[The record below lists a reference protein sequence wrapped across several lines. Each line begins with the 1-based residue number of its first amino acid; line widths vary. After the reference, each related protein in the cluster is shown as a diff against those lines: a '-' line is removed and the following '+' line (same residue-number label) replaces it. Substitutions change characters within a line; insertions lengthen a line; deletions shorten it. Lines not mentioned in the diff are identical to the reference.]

1 MMYQDRQVIDEIYKR
16 IPLDRILMK
25 QLGKGL
31 KLGGALAIKAL
42 MSAINKT
49 PDNGINREGK
59 NALNFLTNSKDDL
72 STLTIRKDQ
81 LQAYKEKFKEQ
92 GITFAS
98 IGDKRSD
105 YVKILFKTKQEEKVA
120 AIVDKMEEVANKLD
134 EKQEKEA
141 YDIMKNLDF
150 REVGENVYRQNEI
163 MTAEQIV
170 SMKEE
175 LEKKGIKSEVVINKV
190 LDDNKYEVDFKI
202 SMKDKEKV
210 KKPLDL
216 LIEKAIKNN
225 KDNKE
230 MSRSRRLEELYKSG
244 AELTT
249 FRVNKRDA
257 HEFECSANYNGIKTA
272 PIREENGKVE
282 FLIKS
287 EQHYDA
293 CEVMTEMANER
304 RNRER

>member
-16 IPLDRILMK
+16 IPLDRILLK

-141 YDIMKNLDF
+141 YVIMKNLDF

-216 LIEKAIKNN
+216 LIDKAVSKSKEKALEM
-225 KDNKE
+225 KDKVREKVRGE
-230 MSRSRRLEELYKSG
+230 M
-244 AELTT
+244 
-249 FRVNKRDA
+249 
-257 HEFECSANYNGIKTA
+257 
-272 PIREENGKVE
+272 
-282 FLIKS
+282 
-287 EQHYDA
+287 
-293 CEVMTEMANER
+293 ER
-304 RNRER
+304 

>member
-1 MMYQDRQVIDEIYKR
+1 MMYQDNQVISEIYKR
-16 IPLDRILMK
+16 IPLDRILLK

-31 KLGGALAIKAL
+31 KLGGRLAIKAL
-42 MSAINKT
+42 MSAVSKT
-49 PDNGINREGK
+49 PDNVINREGK

-81 LQAYKEKFKEQ
+81 LQAYKERFKEQ

-163 MTAEQIV
+163 MTAEQVV

-216 LIEKAIKNN
+216 LIDKAVSKSKEKALEM
-225 KDNKE
+225 KE
-230 MSRSRRLEELYKSG
+230 K
-244 AELTT
+244 
-249 FRVNKRDA
+249 V
-257 HEFECSANYNGIKTA
+257 
-272 PIREENGKVE
+272 REKEKG
-282 FLIKS
+282 
-287 EQHYDA
+287 
-293 CEVMTEMANER
+293 EMER
-304 RNRER
+304 

>member
-16 IPLDRILMK
+16 IPLDRILLK

-31 KLGGALAIKAL
+31 KLGGRLAIKSL
-42 MSAINKT
+42 MSAMQRKAEKG
-49 PDNGINREGK
+49 DKGISMEGRE
-59 NALNFLTNSKDDL
+59 ALSFLAKSRDDIL
-72 STLTIRKDQ
+72 TKTIRKDQ
-81 LQAYKEKFKEQ
+81 LQLYKEMFKER

-98 IGDKRSD
+98 ISYDD
-105 YVKILFKTKQEEKVA
+105 NEYAKILFKAKQEEKVA

-175 LEKKGIKSEVVINKV
+175 LEKKGIKSDVVINKV

-216 LIEKAIKNN
+216 LIDKAVSKSKEKALEM
-225 KDNKE
+225 KDKVREKVRGE
-230 MSRSRRLEELYKSG
+230 M
-244 AELTT
+244 
-249 FRVNKRDA
+249 
-257 HEFECSANYNGIKTA
+257 
-272 PIREENGKVE
+272 
-282 FLIKS
+282 
-287 EQHYDA
+287 
-293 CEVMTEMANER
+293 ER
-304 RNRER
+304 

>member
-1 MMYQDRQVIDEIYKR
+1 MYQDRQVIDEIYKR
-16 IPLDRILMK
+16 IPLDRMLLK
-25 QLGKGL
+25 LLGKGL

-59 NALNFLTNSKDDL
+59 NALDYLAKSKDDL
-72 STLTIRKDQ
+72 STLTIKKDQ

-98 IGDKRSD
+98 VGDKRSD

-163 MTAEQIV
+163 MTAEQVV

-216 LIEKAIKNN
+216 LIDKAVSKSKEKALEM
-225 KDNKE
+225 KDKVREKVRGE
-230 MSRSRRLEELYKSG
+230 M
-244 AELTT
+244 
-249 FRVNKRDA
+249 
-257 HEFECSANYNGIKTA
+257 
-272 PIREENGKVE
+272 
-282 FLIKS
+282 
-287 EQHYDA
+287 
-293 CEVMTEMANER
+293 ER
-304 RNRER
+304 

>member
-1 MMYQDRQVIDEIYKR
+1 MMYQDNQVISEIYKR

-175 LEKKGIKSEVVINKV
+175 LERKGIKSEVVINKV

-216 LIEKAIKNN
+216 LIDKAVSKSKEKALEM
-225 KDNKE
+225 KDKVREKVRGE
-230 MSRSRRLEELYKSG
+230 M
-244 AELTT
+244 
-249 FRVNKRDA
+249 
-257 HEFECSANYNGIKTA
+257 
-272 PIREENGKVE
+272 
-282 FLIKS
+282 
-287 EQHYDA
+287 
-293 CEVMTEMANER
+293 ER
-304 RNRER
+304 

>member
-1 MMYQDRQVIDEIYKR
+1 MMYQDNQVISEIYKR
-16 IPLDRILMK
+16 IPLDRILLK

-31 KLGGALAIKAL
+31 KLGGRLAIKAL
-42 MSAINKT
+42 ISAVSKT

-59 NALNFLTNSKDDL
+59 NALDFLTKSKDDL

-120 AIVDKMEEVANKLD
+120 ATVDKMEEVANKLD

-163 MTAEQIV
+163 MTAEQVV

-216 LIEKAIKNN
+216 LIDKAVSKSKEKALEM
-225 KDNKE
+225 KDKVREKVRGE
-230 MSRSRRLEELYKSG
+230 M
-244 AELTT
+244 
-249 FRVNKRDA
+249 
-257 HEFECSANYNGIKTA
+257 
-272 PIREENGKVE
+272 
-282 FLIKS
+282 
-287 EQHYDA
+287 
-293 CEVMTEMANER
+293 ER
-304 RNRER
+304 

>member
-16 IPLDRILMK
+16 IPLDRILLK
-25 QLGKGL
+25 QLGRGL
-31 KLGGALAIKAL
+31 KLGGKLAIKAL
-42 MSAINKT
+42 ISVIHKT

-216 LIEKAIKNN
+216 LIDKAVSKSKEKALEM
-225 KDNKE
+225 KDKVREKVRGE
-230 MSRSRRLEELYKSG
+230 M
-244 AELTT
+244 
-249 FRVNKRDA
+249 
-257 HEFECSANYNGIKTA
+257 
-272 PIREENGKVE
+272 
-282 FLIKS
+282 
-287 EQHYDA
+287 
-293 CEVMTEMANER
+293 ER
-304 RNRER
+304 

>member
-16 IPLDRILMK
+16 IPLDRILLK

-31 KLGGALAIKAL
+31 KLGGKLAIKAL
-42 MSAINKT
+42 ISAIHKT

-72 STLTIRKDQ
+72 STLTIKKDQ
-81 LQAYKEKFKEQ
+81 LQAYKEKFKEH

-120 AIVDKMEEVANKLD
+120 AIVDKMAEAANKLD

-175 LEKKGIKSEVVINKV
+175 LERKGIKSEVVINKV

-216 LIEKAIKNN
+216 LIERAIKNN
-225 KDNKE
+225 KENKE

-249 FRVNKRDA
+249 FRVDKRDA
-257 HEFECSANYNGIKTA
+257 HEFERSANYKGIKTA
-272 PIREENGKVE
+272 SIREENGKVE

-293 CEVMTEMANER
+293 CEVMTKMAER
-304 RNRER
+304 RNKER

>member
-1 MMYQDRQVIDEIYKR
+1 MYQDRQVIDEIYKR
-16 IPLDRILMK
+16 IPLDRILLK

-31 KLGGALAIKAL
+31 KLGGRLAIKAL
-42 MSAINKT
+42 MSAVSKT

-81 LQAYKEKFKEQ
+81 LQAYKERFKEQ

-175 LEKKGIKSEVVINKV
+175 LEKKGIKSDVVINKV

-216 LIEKAIKNN
+216 LIDKAVSKSKEKALEM
-225 KDNKE
+225 KDKVREKVRGE
-230 MSRSRRLEELYKSG
+230 M
-244 AELTT
+244 
-249 FRVNKRDA
+249 
-257 HEFECSANYNGIKTA
+257 
-272 PIREENGKVE
+272 
-282 FLIKS
+282 
-287 EQHYDA
+287 
-293 CEVMTEMANER
+293 ER
-304 RNRER
+304 

>member
-16 IPLDRILMK
+16 IPLDRILLK

-42 MSAINKT
+42 MSAVSKT

-72 STLTIRKDQ
+72 STLTIKKDQ

-216 LIEKAIKNN
+216 LIDKAVSKSKEKALEM
-225 KDNKE
+225 KDKVREKVRGE
-230 MSRSRRLEELYKSG
+230 M
-244 AELTT
+244 
-249 FRVNKRDA
+249 
-257 HEFECSANYNGIKTA
+257 
-272 PIREENGKVE
+272 
-282 FLIKS
+282 
-287 EQHYDA
+287 
-293 CEVMTEMANER
+293 ER
-304 RNRER
+304 

>member
-1 MMYQDRQVIDEIYKR
+1 MYQDRQVIDEIYKR
-16 IPLDRILMK
+16 IPLDRILLK

-31 KLGGALAIKAL
+31 KLGGKLAVKAL
-42 MSAINKT
+42 LSTIRKIPNSKA
-49 PDNGINREGK
+49 NREGK
-59 NALNFLTNSKDDL
+59 KALDFLAKSKEDL

-81 LQAYKEKFKEQ
+81 LQAYKEKFKEY
-92 GITFAS
+92 GITFVS

-105 YVKILFKTKQEEKVA
+105 FVKMLFKTKQEEKVA
-120 AIVDKMEEVANKLD
+120 TIVDKMEEVANKLD

-175 LEKKGIKSEVVINKV
+175 LEKKGIKSDVVINKV

-202 SMKDKEKV
+202 STKDKEKV

-216 LIEKAIKNN
+216 LIDKAVSKSKEKALEM
-225 KDNKE
+225 KDKVREKVRGE
-230 MSRSRRLEELYKSG
+230 M
-244 AELTT
+244 
-249 FRVNKRDA
+249 
-257 HEFECSANYNGIKTA
+257 
-272 PIREENGKVE
+272 
-282 FLIKS
+282 
-287 EQHYDA
+287 
-293 CEVMTEMANER
+293 ER
-304 RNRER
+304 

>member
-16 IPLDRILMK
+16 IPLDRILLK

-31 KLGGALAIKAL
+31 KLGGRLAIKAL
-42 MSAINKT
+42 ISVMHKT

-163 MTAEQIV
+163 MTAEQVV

-216 LIEKAIKNN
+216 LIDKAVSKSKEKALEM
-225 KDNKE
+225 KDKVREKVKGE
-230 MSRSRRLEELYKSG
+230 M
-244 AELTT
+244 
-249 FRVNKRDA
+249 
-257 HEFECSANYNGIKTA
+257 
-272 PIREENGKVE
+272 
-282 FLIKS
+282 
-287 EQHYDA
+287 
-293 CEVMTEMANER
+293 ER
-304 RNRER
+304 